1 MKSQN
6 EIPTPAQLEEIAKQL
21 HGHGLDPES
30 IKGVLA
36 GLIKDAGEVGSK
48 VVNKVED
55 VAGEVKNLFVKEP
68 KSVKPTLVAE
78 GKSLPK
84 GEKPDWHDVMH
95 NTEDTTG
102 QVNDVKYSDVMSK
115 EEFDMMN
122 SKDVKTFKN
131 RAIHQYNTQKL
142 TDNAREVRNAERLA
156 NKEKHAMTRTPEA
169 RASAAAKR
177 KEYLDMLKKK
187 GQK

>member
-1 MKSQN
+1 MKPQN
-6 EIPTPAQLEEIAKQL
+6 EVPTPAQLEEIARQL

-84 GEKPDWHDVMH
+84 GEKPSFDAIMH
-95 NTEDTTG
+95 
-102 QVNDVKYSDVMSK
+102 NDVKYSDAMSQAEFDAMSSK
-115 EEFDMMN
+115 E
-122 SKDVKTFKN
+122 VTTFKN
-131 RAIHQYNTQKL
+131 RHLHQYNTQKL